1 MKGLVTVM
9 GYDEIRYYSFS
20 EEDRRRLIER
30 LRLLLE
36 GKVRLAYLFGGI
48 TRRRRVRDVDVA
60 VYATPPFSLE
70 RLLSVGAELEISL
83 RVPVDLVQLQDL
95 NPSFRLRVLRSGI
108 PVILDKPLHYR
119 LISQAISEIEDVKIS
134 IRRFRPCPS

>member
-36 GKVRLAYLFGGI
+36 GRVRLAYLFGGI

-70 RLLSVGAELEISL
+70 RLLSVGAELEIAL
-83 RVPVDLVQLQDL
+83 GVPVDLVQLQDL
-95 NPSFRLRVLRSGI
+95 DPSFRLRVLRSGI

-119 LISQAISEIEDVKIS
+119 LISQAISEIEDIKIS
-134 IRRFRPCPS
+134 IRRFRSCSS

>member
-1 MKGLVTVM
+1 M

-48 TRRRRVRDVDVA
+48 TRRRRFRDVDVA
-60 VYATPPFSLE
+60 VYASPPFSLE

-83 RVPVDLVQLQDL
+83 GVPVDLVQLQDL

>member
-30 LRLLLE
+30 LGLLLE
-36 GKVRLAYLFGGI
+36 GRVRLAYLFGGI

-70 RLLSVGAELEISL
+70 RLLLVGAELEIAL
-83 RVPVDLVQLQDL
+83 GVPVDLVQLQDL
-95 NPSFRLRVLRSGI
+95 DPSFRLRVLRSGI

-119 LISQAISEIEDVKIS
+119 LISQAISEIEDIKIS
-134 IRRFRPCPS
+134 IRRFRSCSS

>member
-1 MKGLVTVM
+1 M

-36 GKVRLAYLFGGI
+36 GRVRLAYLFGGI

-70 RLLSVGAELEISL
+70 RLLSVGAELEIAL
-83 RVPVDLVQLQDL
+83 GVPVDLVQLQDL
-95 NPSFRLRVLRSGI
+95 DPSFRLRVLRSGI

-119 LISQAISEIEDVKIS
+119 LISQAISEIEDIKIS
-134 IRRFRPCPS
+134 IRRFRSCSS